1 MENSEPNLEVDVFH
15 DALDTPHQNSL
26 TNRQKANQYHGF
38 ARYTDE
44 YNKPPP
50 VLAARAQSMNGASQA
65 ALAALQMHSKPNSP
79 QMASAPRQ
87 TSRSNSLSNYGRS
100 NSMRTYSYTPKASY
114 HTGPTLPQPRSN
126 SLRTSSL
133 RSPLQRPHSFAAG
146 RNSYVEEEPEDDDAE
161 SIVITT
167 KTTKVV
173 DSMGRTKSITTE
185 TIKTLP
191 DGSNIIETT
200 TKNISRPSSRSN
212 SLRNNSITHT
222 GNGNYNLG
230 KIEEDLQ
237 DFDYNYL
244 DHENI
249 HQPPRLNHDNH
260 EVSPRTQSY
269 IQEQRNAL
277 APAFKSP
284 QKPDERAASITST
297 QSPKRLKSILKN
309 STGHN
314 FQNSPQQ
321 DGASDDISVEN
332 TSYKASSFSPN
343 KPHTVV
349 HDLPQQASVT
359 SGGTSIK
366 FRETVETISY
376 PAESHN
382 LVELSHEDLR
392 KKEQEKQKNVDL
404 YAQAMKVA
412 MEKVYGRSSED
423 NTNYH
428 TPPQS
433 PVIDNVAPLPKDDV
447 TALAEKKLK
456 KDHKRDKVESS
467 GVTKNYVYENHHRDF
482 SVRSMRGGPVAEEG
496 HVSTRKERA
505 KEERRLAKEEE
516 KRNAEL
522 LKTAEKERKK
532 EEKLAKK
539 KQKKLFFSFG
549 KRKNSVGDELMNSSR
564 LADATVDLSATGFQ
578 SDPPADLTHQQELQ
592 YANPAESPIQNPGG
606 SSAQVRAPVQAPTG
620 DDQVKQSQTSHPQF
634 SEPEVGNSAA
644 IQPTVVQPKVVQPE
658 VVQPEVAQPE
668 VTQPQ
673 GTNFPTSQPDGIPD
687 RAVHLDL
694 NSDQESTNPDDTAEF
709 VDVPEFADEAEEKA
723 KVDVIP
729 DKRQEVRSVSPM
741 PEVLHAP
748 GTPQVI
754 DEIIQGDG
762 LIPPRADL
770 QAYSSNISHEPVFEG
785 KLPTLVAG
793 ADNNPEVLTDSYT
806 NGDLVDHQDLSEN
819 ATSPQVVEKP
829 SKTDATGPKEFVNDD
844 LKVDALGIATTNKQ
858 DIPELERPL
867 VKDKKDELKPQSLDI
882 QPQFSEAPELAHD
895 EVPQTYNYGVTADS
909 AVSGESEQTLQS
921 VTEAP
926 VVKKELVQEPNLN
939 VPVASAIS
947 PEKSQMPDASVE
959 SAGPAKTSQVTSQS
973 PGYTQSPATNSITQ
987 PTLPSPALSE
997 APESKTNVEPVA
1009 VNPRTH
1015 SADERNF
1022 EHKQQGKSPSKKH
1035 RFRKIID
1042 KYFINNYNR

>member
-1 MENSEPNLEVDVFH
+1 MENSEIDLEIDVFH
-15 DALDTPHQNSL
+15 DALDSPDPNTL
-26 TNRQKANQYHGF
+26 TNCQKANQYHGF

-114 HTGPTLPQPRSN
+114 HTGPVLPQPRSN
-126 SLRTSSL
+126 SLRASSL

-212 SLRNNSITHT
+212 SLRNNSITHAS
-222 GNGNYNLG
+222 NGNYNLG

-244 DHENI
+244 DHENV

-314 FQNSPQQ
+314 FQSSPQQ

-332 TSYKASSFSPN
+332 MSYKASSFSPN

-382 LVELSHEDLR
+382 LVELSHEDSR
-392 KKEQEKQKNVDL
+392 KKEQERQKNVDL

-412 MEKVYGRSSED
+412 MEKVYGRNSED

-433 PVIDNVAPLPKDDV
+433 PVIDNLAPLPKKDV
-447 TALAEKKLK
+447 DALAEKKLK

-467 GVTKNYVYENHHRDF
+467 GVTRNYVYENHHRDF

-539 KQKKLFFSFG
+539 KEKKLFFSFG

-564 LADATVDLSATGFQ
+564 LADTTVDLSATELYN
-578 SDPPADLTHQQELQ
+578 DPPADPTHQQEPH
-592 YANPAESPIQNPGG
+592 YANPAETPLQRPGG
-606 SSAQVRAPVQAPTG
+606 SPAQAITPVQEKDAAVKTLPLSYLQAQEAVTHHSTVTPPVG
-620 DDQVKQSQTSHPQF
+620 SSQVKQSQASQPQI
-634 SEPEVGNSAA
+634 SEP
-644 IQPTVVQPKVVQPE
+644 QVVQPNVVQS
-658 VVQPEVAQPE
+658 EVAQPQITD
-668 VTQPQ
+668 VS
-673 GTNFPTSQPDGIPD
+673 TSQPDGIPG
-687 RAVHLDL
+687 RVGHLDV
-694 NSDQESTNPDDTAEF
+694 NSDKESTNADDTAEF

-729 DKRQEVRSVSPM
+729 DKRQDVRSVSPM

-770 QAYSSNISHEPVFEG
+770 QAYSSSISHEPVFEG

-793 ADNNPEVLTDSYT
+793 ADNHPEVLTDSYK
-806 NGDLVDHQDLSEN
+806 NGDLVDHQDQSKS
-819 ATSPQVVEKP
+819 AGSPQVVTK
-829 SKTDATGPKEFVNDD
+829 SSQADDTDPKVAVDKA
-844 LKVDALGIATTNKQ
+844 KVDALGIVTSSKQ
-858 DIPELERPL
+858 EIPELKRPQIE
-867 VKDKKDELKPQSLDI
+867 KEKNELNPQSLDI
-882 QPQFSEAPELAHD
+882 QPPFFEAPELAQ
-895 EVPQTYNYGVTADS
+895 EEIPQTYSYGVTADS

-921 VTEAP
+921 ITEAP
-926 VVKKELVQEPNLN
+926 LAKKELVQEPNLN
-939 VPVASAIS
+939 LPVTSAIS
-947 PEKSQMPDASVE
+947 PQKMQVKVASAE
-959 SAGPAKTSQVTSQS
+959 YAGTAKTSQAA
-973 PGYTQSPATNSITQ
+973 PQSPADGSITQ
-987 PTLPSPALSE
+987 PALPSPALSE
-997 APESKTNVEPVA
+997 APESKTNVESVA
-1009 VNPRTH
+1009 GNTRTH
-1015 SADERNF
+1015 SADERIL

-1042 KYFINNYNR
+1042 KYFINNYSR